1 MDREQIQQEL
11 QQRADAGYRSFS
23 SGLLPGTKGILGVR
37 LPDLRALAKRL
48 SCEDDWRET
57 LRELSDDIFE
67 ERMLQG
73 FVSEQ
78 LEHIRWFVRKI
89 DSWSLCDSFYT
100 SLNFLTSSHDC
111 SRGRTSMSICGT
123 VEPMEQHVP
132 LPARWRRA
140 ER

>member
-48 SCEDDWRET
+48 SREDDWRET

-67 ERMLQG
+67 ERMLQS
-73 FVSEQ
+73 FVSER

-89 DSWSLCDSFYT
+89 DSWSLCVSFCT
-100 SLNFLTSSHDC
+100 SLK
-111 SRGRTSMSICGT
+111 SMSICGT

-132 LPARWRRA
+132 LPARWRGA